1 MKTETDKLDLNSF
14 TPEQLKNLYHQIN
27 SQLAKNL
34 LSGKGIEAEKD
45 RIQMLNKIAEELN
58 RRSFTTRVA

>member
-1 MKTETDKLDLNSF
+1 MKTEPDKQGLSSF
-14 TPEQLKNLYHQIN
+14 TPEQLKGLYHQIN

-45 RIQMLNKIAEELN
+45 RIEMLNKIAEELN
-58 RRSFTTRVA
+58 RRSFTTKVA